1 MFKKLI
7 NVPRETF
14 IAKPQAKMWKQLG
27 TYEKIRDK
35 LHF

>member
-1 MFKKLI
+1 MIKKLI

-27 TYEKIRDK
+27 KNEN
-35 LHF
+35 F